1 MERPTQRKAGPRP
14 SELGPEGARGAASAR
29 RVTRRDLLVG
39 AGLAV
44 AIGRTAEARAQSGK
58 PALEPEAADALV
70 ARPPSGFVPLS
81 LPGLVARAEAKGDFA
96 SMMQPNQL
104 WPKAEVAGR
113 LLERALM
120 DLTGAPNLTEA
131 MRRFVHPSETV
142 AIKVNGIA
150 GQVGA
155 TMAVNFE
162 LILPLV
168 EAVMAVGV
176 PAERITV
183 YEQYPTYLLGSRV
196 NVRQHRLP
204 AGVVTG
210 THNNRDHPMPQIV
223 VFERVPT
230 RYCRFLTESS
240 ALIDMTMMKHHSIC
254 GFTGA
259 MKNVTHGN
267 IENPE
272 DHHAHQAS
280 PQIALLYNH
289 PIVRSRARL
298 HITDAFK
305 LIYDRGPLDKDPR
318 MRVPHGAVYASTDAV
333 ALDRVGWRVID
344 EERVRRGGM
353 TLAKA
358 GREPNYILRAA
369 DLGVGIADWN
379 DIRLRSVV
387 I

>member
-1 MERPTQRKAGPRP
+1 MRSPNLP
-14 SELGPEGARGAASAR
+14 
-29 RVTRRDLLVG
+29 RRDLLAYG
-39 AGLAV
+39 GLLLSGWALP
-44 AIGRTAEARAQSGK
+44 TRAQAEQQAVD
-58 PALEPEAADALV
+58 PILALT
-70 ARPPSGFVPLS
+70 ARPPGGFVPLTI
-81 LPGLVARAEAKGDFA
+81 PGLVTKAEAKGDFV

-104 WPKAEVAGR
+104 WPKADVSRR
-113 LLERALM
+113 LLERALT
-120 DLTGAPNLTEA
+120 DLTGAPNLVDA
-131 MRRFVHPSETV
+131 MKRFVHPTERV

-155 TMAVNFE
+155 TMGVNFE
-162 LILPLV
+162 LILPVV
-168 EAVMAVGV
+168 EALIAIGV
-176 PAERITV
+176 PPERITV
-183 YEQYPTYLLGSRV
+183 YEQYPTYLMGCRV
-196 NVRQHRLP
+196 NVRKDRLP

-210 THNNRDHPMPQIV
+210 THNNRDHVMPRIM
-223 VFERVPT
+223 VFERIPT
-230 RYCRFLTESS
+230 RYCRFLTEAS
-240 ALIDMTMMKHHSIC
+240 ALIDMTMMKDHSLC

-305 LIYDRGPLDKDPR
+305 IIYDRGPLDKDAR

-333 ALDRVGWRVID
+333 ALDRVGWQVID
-344 EERVRRGGM
+344 DERVRRGGR
-353 TLAKA
+353 TLVKS
-358 GREPNYILRAA
+358 GREPGYILRAA
-369 DLGVGIADWN
+369 DLGVGVGDWN